1 MSPLEFLDKLDLLIE
16 EERWEDW
23 EKSTLA
29 QQNVDYEEPYSETDE
44 DCNLSISSDESD
56 DRNFGR

>member
-29 QQNVDYEEPYSETDE
+29 QQNVDYEEPHSETDE
-44 DCNLSISSDESD
+44 DCNLSISSD

>member
-29 QQNVDYEEPYSETDE
+29 QHNVDYEEPYSETDE
-44 DCNLSISSDESD
+44 DYNLSISSDESD

>member
-16 EERWEDW
+16 EEERCEDW

-44 DCNLSISSDESD
+44 DCNLSISSD